1 MAAAETLN
9 ATGNAT
15 AGRGPVAA
23 AVVADV
29 AVVGVGGSRPAAI
42 RFQPS
47 AYSIGRYARLAGEL
61 PCER

>member
-1 MAAAETLN
+1 MLN

-23 AVVADV
+23 ADVADV
-29 AVVGVGGSRPAAI
+29 AVVGVGGSRPVAI
-42 RFQPS
+42 RFQPN
-47 AYSIGRYARLAGEL
+47 AYNIGRYARLVREL